1 MTRTPRAPGRRT
13 AAAVA
18 LACALTATV
27 QTPARADPE
36 PATLT
41 EVRDRI
47 ERLYH
52 HAEAATDQYNAAG
65 EKVSAKKKRVRGLD
79 AQVTATET
87 RLTRLTSLAGAAAR
101 AQYRGGGLPAEA
113 QFVLTGDP
121 ERALDTA
128 SVARQAQQS
137 TQRVL
142 TALAETRGKLE
153 KQRASAEDELRE
165 LRSERKKM
173 AAHRKTIEKRIAT
186 AEATEARLSEEQR
199 RRLAALD
206 KEKADEAQAK
216 WVETGVLDKA
226 DSADKADRSDGT
238 DTGENSAG
246 RRAIAFATR
255 QLGKPYVWG
264 AEGPDSYDCSG
275 LTSQAWLDAGVAIPR
290 TSQEQWRLLHRVPVE
305 DIRPGD
311 LIIYNADATH
321 VSLYIGDGEMIHAPR
336 PGRSVT
342 VAPAAS
348 MEILGVVRPGA

>member
-27 QTPARADPE
+27 QTPVRADPE
-36 PATLT
+36 PTTLT

-52 HAEAATDQYNAAG
+52 HAEAATDKYNAAG
-65 EKVSAKKKRVRGLD
+65 EKAAAKKKRLRGLD

-87 RLTRLTSLAGAAAR
+87 RLTRLTSLAGATAR

-121 ERALDTA
+121 ERALDNA
-128 SVARQAQQS
+128 SVARQAQQA

-173 AAHRKTIEKRIAT
+173 AAHRKTIEKRIAA

-199 RRLAALD
+199 RRLAALER
-206 KEKADEAQAK
+206 EKAAETHAK
-216 WVETGVLDKA
+216 WEKTGVLDKA
-226 DSADKADRSDGT
+226 DGADGAGT
-238 DTGENSAG
+238 EESSAG
-246 RRAIAFATR
+246 RKAIAYATR

-264 AEGPDSYDCSG
+264 AEGPDTFDCSG
-275 LTSQAWLDAGVAIPR
+275 LTSQAWLDAGVVIPR

-305 DIRPGD
+305 DMRPGD
-311 LIIYNADATH
+311 LIIYNSDATH

-336 PGRSVT
+336 PGRYVT
-342 VAPAAS
+342 VAPAGS
-348 MEILGVVRPGA
+348 MPILGVVRPGART

>member
-1 MTRTPRAPGRRT
+1 M
-13 AAAVA
+13 
-18 LACALTATV
+18 
-27 QTPARADPE
+27 
-36 PATLT
+36 
-41 EVRDRI
+41 
-47 ERLYH
+47 
-52 HAEAATDQYNAAG
+52 
-65 EKVSAKKKRVRGLD
+65 
-79 AQVTATET
+79 
-87 RLTRLTSLAGAAAR
+87 
-101 AQYRGGGLPAEA
+101 
-113 QFVLTGDP
+113 
-121 ERALDTA
+121 
-128 SVARQAQQS
+128 ARQAQQA

-153 KQRASAEDELRE
+153 KQRASADNELRE

-226 DSADKADRSDGT
+226 GKADRDDRD

-246 RRAIAFATR
+246 RKALAFATR

-305 DIRPGD
+305 DMRPGD

-321 VSLYIGDGEMIHAPR
+321 VSLYLGDGEMIHAPR

-348 MEILGVVRPGA
+348 MEILGVVRPDA